1 MGGFNKDAVLKYTA
15 VMVRTSRCKTSENWK
30 WKMMA
35 SKRIKGVLKHNRTNA
50 EADCYLAKEK
60 GCGVDYCNILS
71 FAYHTLT
78 FLTETSCCI
87 SVPALWTTF

>member
-1 MGGFNKDAVLKYTA
+1 MENDGFKKNKRSLKE
-15 VMVRTSRCKTSENWK
+15 KN
-30 WKMMA
+30 
-35 SKRIKGVLKHNRTNA
+35 NRTNA

-71 FAYHTLT
+71 FTYHTLT
-78 FLTETSCCI
+78 FLTETSCI

>member
-35 SKRIKGVLKHNRTNA
+35 SKRIKGVLKKNT
-50 EADCYLAKEK
+50 
-60 GCGVDYCNILS
+60 
-71 FAYHTLT
+71 
-78 FLTETSCCI
+78 TEQMQKQI
-87 SVPALWTTF
+87 AI

>member
-35 SKRIKGVLKHNRTNA
+35 SKRIKGVLKKKTQQNKCRSR
-50 EADCYLAKEK
+50 LLFSK
-60 GCGVDYCNILS
+60 G
-71 FAYHTLT
+71 
-78 FLTETSCCI
+78 ER
-87 SVPALWTTF
+87 LWSRLL